1 MQVLPEMEKDVRK
14 LKSLLDKASK
24 ITELK
29 KELLWAQVIEFE
41 KVSMLTIFCL
51 NIFFV
56 FLVEL
61 LLTYPFKRIAD
72 FLVSFS
78 ALKNVKIA

>member
-72 FLVSFS
+72 FLVPFS